1 MLSYNRRYH
10 PFYRQTMIDPSYY
23 DFKDSNTVCTKC
35 RDRWRRWGHCQKEYR
50 KTRGRYLVSFDL
62 ARIITEYAV
71 GAWRPVMEIVWILNS
86 HYTLTNILFIPFSL
100 YMTATIL
107 RSYDSMGLSSSV
119 CKIHAIIQS
128 QIPSF
133 LQTDDDRP
141 KLSYDRRHHPFY
153 RQTMTDPFFDLFK
166 FHQELSQFQ

>member
-10 PFYRQTMIDPSYY
+10 PFYRQTMIDPSYHTIA
-23 DFKDSNTVCTKC
+23 DTILSTD
-35 RDRWRRWGHCQKEYR
+35 RRWQTHAIIRSQNSCSHIQTEGNKQNIR

-119 CKIHAIIQS
+119 CRKDGAIIQS

-141 KLSYDRRHHPFY
+141 KLSYAIVW
-153 RQTMTDPFFDLFK
+153 
-166 FHQELSQFQ
+166 